1 MVKRSPGSPLR
12 TRARLSVAC
21 AALGLWQGFAGGLV
35 PRVWAQGNVLT
46 PDAPH
51 EVALS
56 APSPLPLLG
65 PRYAPVT
72 VDVAVTL
79 GGYCFDG
86 LMRRLMRRLQS
97 ESDVRLRVYPLRTDG
112 ELGAELLWAACDQ
125 KPEQC
130 FVFLGELC
138 GHSEWLRS
146 PISGA
151 AVSTVG
157 GVREELWQAATRLG
171 LDVSDLRIAL
181 QGHRYRRKLLALW
194 SGAPTGATL
203 PEVAVNGKR
212 LSGAQLDSRV
222 FDEIDLQRL
231 RAQEALR
238 KGAKLTRLY
247 EQLREPSEEER
258 RRDWRFPLFSRTPLR
273 EPVRPPEY
281 VAIDTDG
288 LPCQGPQLAPTTIVY
303 VLQQETASS
312 WAQTKLVFDVFGRY
326 RDRVR
331 LCILHAPITPSARR
345 TSELLAQV
353 SQVDERLFF
362 RVMDELVEYMTR
374 RYFIS
379 YDEMVA
385 FLRRRGDFPKVA
397 AAAARGRIRVQADLD
412 QLRRLGLRSG
422 SQVVLGGRLLFNWN
436 AESLER
442 ELLRET
448 RRGLL
453 AKLRSRVPLSDGK

>member
-1 MVKRSPGSPLR
+1 
-12 TRARLSVAC
+12 
-21 AALGLWQGFAGGLV
+21 LWQALCGELLPMVRAHGD
-35 PRVWAQGNVLT
+35 VLA
-46 PDAPH
+46 PDALH

-79 GGYCFDG
+79 GGYCFDA
-86 LMRRLMRRLQS
+86 LLRRLQRRLQS

-125 KPEQC
+125 NPKQC
-130 FVFLGELC
+130 FAFLTELC
-138 GHSEWLRS
+138 GHSEWLRN
-146 PISGA
+146 PLGGA
-151 AVSTVG
+151 VVLTVG

-171 LDVSDLRIAL
+171 LNVAELRTAL
-181 QGHRYRRKLLALW
+181 QVHRYRRKLLGLW
-194 SGAPTGATL
+194 SGAPTGATM

-212 LSGAQLDSRV
+212 VSGGQLDSRV

-238 KGAKLTRLY
+238 KGAKLTSLY
-247 EQLREPSEEER
+247 EQLREPIEEGR
-258 RRDWRFPLFSRTPLR
+258 RRDWRYPLFSRTPLR

-288 LPCQGPQLAPTTIVY
+288 LPCQGPQLTPTTMVY

-312 WAQTKLVFDVFGRY
+312 WAQTKMVFEVWGRY

-331 LCILHAPITPSARR
+331 LCVLHAPSTPSARR
-345 TSELLAQV
+345 TSELLAQIA
-353 SQVDERLFF
+353 QVDERLFF
-362 RVMDELVEYMTR
+362 RVMEELVEYMTR

-379 YDEMVA
+379 YEEVVS

-397 AAAARGRIRVQADLD
+397 AAGARGRIRVQADLD

-422 SQVVLGGRLLFNWN
+422 SQVLLGGRLLFNWN
-436 AESLER
+436 AESLEQEVGR
-442 ELLRET
+442 ES

-453 AKLRSRVPLSDGK
+453 AKLRSRVPISDGR